1 MITFQLLMFVDI
13 HTARQYW
20 EVSEHEAGNTKHI
33 LEIEHRLSRFCFQQ
47 NKVVC
52 EEKGNCK
59 KCIAVQIIAGIVVG
73 HIDYHPKPILL
84 IGIVE
89 NIENIKKILITLQNP
104 YWWSKLSNI
113 SKKMK
118 KSDDHPK
125 PTLRIRI
132 VKKEKKTPSIICTG
146 ICFQWKNVPTRQF
159 NFLGKQLVFLRHI
172 SFAKLRRHISSEP
185 SHPFWGSK
193 TCNVWIN
200 HSSVAM

>member
-1 MITFQLLMFVDI
+1 MFVDI

-89 NIENIKKILITLQNP
+89 NIENIKNTYHFRKPMLMIEIVNYIKNYQKEWWPPEPHIDNQNCQKGKKLLQ
-104 YWWSKLSNI
+104 
-113 SKKMK
+113 
-118 KSDDHPK
+118 
-125 PTLRIRI
+125 
-132 VKKEKKTPSIICTG
+132 
-146 ICFQWKNVPTRQF
+146 
-159 NFLGKQLVFLRHI
+159 
-172 SFAKLRRHISSEP
+172 
-185 SHPFWGSK
+185 
-193 TCNVWIN
+193 
-200 HSSVAM
+200 